1 MLFEFQN
8 KMNIGIIGFLLI
20 QCGFALDSLH
30 IDLLNIDLSDTNL
43 HLLDT
48 DIPSKYF
55 VDLQD
60 VFKTSA
66 EDVVMTSDV

>member
-20 QCGFALDSLH
+20 HCGFALDSLH

-43 HLLDT
+43 LDT
-48 DIPSKYF
+48 NIPSKYF

-66 EDVVMTSDV
+66 KDVVMTSDV

>member
-1 MLFEFQN
+1 
-8 KMNIGIIGFLLI
+8 MNIGIIGFLLI
-20 QCGFALDSLH
+20 HCGFALDSLH

-43 HLLDT
+43 LDT
-48 DIPSKYF
+48 NIPSKYF

>member
-20 QCGFALDSLH
+20 HCGFALDSLH

-43 HLLDT
+43 LDT
-48 DIPSKYF
+48 NIPSKYF

-60 VFKTSA
+60 VFKASA

>member
-20 QCGFALDSLH
+20 HCGFA
-30 IDLLNIDLSDTNL
+30 SDTNL
-43 HLLDT
+43 LDT
-48 DIPSKYF
+48 NIPSKYF